1 MAIVNSIATY
11 SGEAYQLLQSTAQAV
26 SAAALTV
33 RVPLASA
40 SPSTFSPAVTRGLWR
55 MKLYNG
61 GGTTPA
67 LVSMT
72 LTATDGTN
80 TVTIDNFVPVSA
92 ITISSTA
99 YVDVCGD
106 FIFDTA
112 ASSTG
117 GTYGTLIFGGA
128 TYFTFTFTASGTS
141 YTFSCDAEIA
151 AAP

>member
-11 SGEAYQLLQSTAQAV
+11 SGEGYQILQSTAQTV
-26 SAAALTV
+26 NAAALTV

-40 SPSTFSPAVTRGLWR
+40 SPSTFSPAVARGLWR
-55 MKLYNG
+55 VKLYNG

-67 LVSMT
+67 LVSVT
-72 LTATDGTN
+72 LTGTDGTN
-80 TVTIDNFVPVSA
+80 TVTLDNFVPVAA
-92 ITISSTA
+92 ITISTTA
-99 YVDVCGD
+99 YVDVMGD
-106 FIFDTA
+106 FILDTA
-112 ASSTG
+112 SSSTG
-117 GTYGTLIFGGA
+117 GLSGTLIFGGA

>member
-1 MAIVNSIATY
+1 MSIVNSIATY
-11 SGEAYQLLQSTAQAV
+11 GQEGFQLLQSTAQAV
-26 SAAALTV
+26 SAASLTV

-40 SPSTFSPAVTRGLWR
+40 SPSTFSPAVARGLWR

-72 LTATDGTN
+72 VTAGDGTN
-80 TVTIDNFVPVSA
+80 TVTLDNFVPVAA

-99 YVDVCGD
+99 YVDVMGD
-106 FIFDTA
+106 FILDTA
-112 ASSTG
+112 ASSAG
-117 GTYGTLIFGGA
+117 GSSGTLLFGGA
-128 TYFTFTFTASGTS
+128 TFFTFTFTASGTS